1 MESIRSTF
9 VTDSYNKDP
18 ISKDSSINFYF
29 EDNLRAKLSPSGENC
44 DCCGALD
51 PGCGECF
58 SRVLQSTTLRGRN
71 HQLDQLQL
79 GTRANY
85 LHKLRST
92 VTFNQLSGIMVDWTF
107 RGLYKDNGVESD
119 I

>member
-1 MESIRSTF
+1 MNS
-9 VTDSYNKDP
+9 
-18 ISKDSSINFYF
+18 YF
-29 EDNLRAKLSPSGENC
+29 EYGCKSKTVILRGKLRF
-44 DCCGALD
+44 LVD

-92 VTFNQLSGIMVDWTF
+92 VTFNKLSGIMVDWTF